1 MQGINQSRPKS
12 DRSARPLRCKR
23 QPTAGSSDRIIAP
36 TGITTLA
43 PAFMQTLPTLD
54 KVQTAYSH
62 EFDAELLYDLCAAL
76 VRENT
81 L

>member
-1 MQGINQSRPKS
+1 MQRITQSRPKS

-23 QPTAGSSDRIIAP
+23 QPTAGSSDRTIAAP
-36 TGITTLA
+36 RIVTLA
-43 PAFMQTLPTLD
+43 PSFMQALPTLD